1 MRPLTVAL
9 GLVCAAALVPGSA
22 SADPVTALQGASA
35 GFSADPGTFTVS
47 GSTLDLGT
55 ITLDGGASG
64 FIFVDGLDP
73 HKNYVVTFS
82 VVDPAASPWTSLTA
96 EILDPLSDGHD
107 TVDQNPQPG
116 YVPTGFSTSNN
127 TDGISFA
134 WNSALAR
141 SATFAGGGE
150 ASLFVDE
157 DSNDRDMLQFDGF
170 SAGDLA
176 AVTFG
181 LRDNS
186 GNRGFLVRLSVNG
199 SPRGSQTPEPASLLL
214 LGTGLAG
221 FAGARRKGFLTR

>member
-1 MRPLTVAL
+1 MRPYTVAL
-9 GLVCAAALVPGSA
+9 SLVCAAALLPASA

-35 GFSADPGTFTVS
+35 GFSADPGAFTVT
-47 GSTLDLGT
+47 GSTIDLGT

-64 FIFVDGLDP
+64 FIYVDGFAP
-73 HKNYVVTFS
+73 AKNYVVTFS

-107 TVDQNPQPG
+107 AADQNPQPG
-116 YVPTGFSTSNN
+116 YVPTGYSTSNN

-141 SATFAGGGE
+141 SATFARGGE

-157 DSNDRDMLQFDGF
+157 DSNDRDMLEFNDFRG
-170 SAGDLA
+170 GDLA

-186 GNRGFLVRLSVNG
+186 PNGGFLVRLSVNG
-199 SPRGSQTPEPASLLL
+199 TPRGSQTPEPASLLL

-221 FAGARRKGFLTR
+221 LAGSRRKGFLTR